1 MAADEILDAAWAKEH
16 AEVDRRVA
24 LALAAHNKEDHA
36 RFRGLVTLGADFVA
50 GSSGALDRCSVVLG
64 GIAPV
69 GNTTLTFDSVEFDSE
84 GWASVGASTI
94 TVADEGDYLIFVGI
108 TWFAGSS
115 DPSTGTRRDLNVL
128 CTPSPNFFVPTHL
141 SEIEPPR
148 LASSG
153 SIRHETMVPLHL
165 AAGTVIQVRVNHDA
179 SGALLIGTSG
189 NDRGRLTV
197 VKLG

>member
-24 LALAAHNKEDHA
+24 LAIAAHNQEDHA

-50 GSSGALDRCSVVLG
+50 GGSAALDRCSVILG
-64 GIAPV
+64 GIVPA
-69 GNTTLTFDSVEFDSE
+69 GRTTLTFDSVVFDPD
-84 GWASVGASTI
+84 GWASLGASTI
-94 TVADEGDYLIFVGI
+94 TVPDAGDYLIFAGI

-115 DPSTGTRRDLNVL
+115 DPSTGTRRDLMVY
-128 CTPSPNFFVPTHL
+128 CTPTPNFSTPTHL

-165 AAGTVIQVRVNHDA
+165 TAGTVIQLRVDHDA
-179 SGALLIGTSG
+179 SGALLIGTNG
-189 NDRGRLTV
+189 NDRGMLTV
-197 VKLG
+197 MKVG